1 MTGPVWDGSGRDPW
15 LPQRLDAAL
24 EVAETEEGIRRAVW
38 AALQGWLV
46 QVARR
51 VLRSGARPD
60 PDAVFALTP
69 TWRDLVESIV
79 RGQILRAVGQAFV
92 KLFGPDY
99 RYDQRPFVTAYLAE
113 VTNRMVR
120 IPEEVYDLVASEMAV
135 GVNLGEGVPELAARV
150 DIVLST
156 TGSERWA
163 NRAVVVARTEAI
175 GALNAGRYDA
185 FRVFAAEEDEPLFQL
200 WLATEDS
207 RTRPTHKAADGQRVP
222 LGEPFEV
229 GGFSLRFPG
238 DPLGPPQ
245 EVIQCRCT
253 SLLVDADEV
262 IPTTDR
268 QMRRSR

>member
-1 MTGPVWDGSGRDPW
+1 MTGPVWDGTGRDPW
-15 LPQRLDAAL
+15 LPRRLDAAL
-24 EVAETEEGIRRAVW
+24 EVADTEEDIRRAVW
-38 AALQGWLV
+38 SALQGWLV

-51 VLRSGARPD
+51 VLSGGRPD
-60 PDAVFALTP
+60 PQAVFALEP
-69 TWRDLVESIV
+69 TWRELVLAIV
-79 RGQILRAVGQAFV
+79 RGQILKAVGKAFV
-92 KLFGPDY
+92 KLFGPGY

-120 IPEEVYDLVASEMAV
+120 LPDEVYNLVAQEMAV
-135 GVNLGEGVPELAARV
+135 GVNLGEGIPELARRV

-156 TGSERWA
+156 TASERWP

-175 GALNAGRYDA
+175 GALNAGRHDA
-185 FRVFAAEEDEPLFQL
+185 FRLYAAESDEELFQL

-207 RTRPTHKAADGQRVP
+207 RTRETHRLADGQRVP
-222 LGEPFEV
+222 LGEPFQV

-238 DPLGPPQ
+238 DPMGPPQ

-262 IPTTDR
+262 LDLSDR
-268 QMRRSR
+268 GMRQ